1 MRLKITVTP
10 TYNGGRR
17 KRKRDFK
24 NRADCLY
31 GLQSV
36 SCCTYTWYIFFFF
49 FCSLPFYFISIFF
62 FVKVCKSTDR
72 CYQYEAT
79 LLCFPY
85 GETCS
90 ETNFYLT
97 PLKKRMIWKKKKRN
111 KEVGRPI
118 FTIWYTYTK
127 IGEEKRDKWI
137 I

>member
-1 MRLKITVTP
+1 MAEGEKGKGILKIGLTVCMG
-10 TYNGGRR
+10 YNLFLAVRIH
-17 KRKRDFK
+17 DTFF
-24 NRADCLY
+24 L
-31 GLQSV
+31 
-36 SCCTYTWYIFFFF
+36 FFF

-72 CYQYEAT
+72 CCQYEAT

>member
-1 MRLKITVTP
+1 MRLKITVSS

-24 NRADCLY
+24 NRTDCLY
-31 GLQSV
+31 QLQSV
-36 SCCTYTWYIFFFF
+36 SCCTYTWYFF

-62 FVKVCKSTDR
+62 FVKVRKSTDR

-79 LLCFPY
+79 LLCLPY
-85 GETCS
+85 GETSS

-97 PLKKRMIWKKKKRN
+97 PLKKKEWFEKRT
-111 KEVGRPI
+111 KEVRRSI
-118 FTIWYTYTK
+118 FTMWYTYTK